1 MNAAA
6 ALQLLDEFA
15 LVILPALVVAEQFG
29 IPVPAVPMLLGF
41 GALAAHGRGS
51 IPLMLITLAAVA
63 LAVDL
68 GWYEFGRRRGAH
80 ALARLCRLTMEP
92 DSCLRR
98 AHSVF
103 ERFGIGAML
112 VSKFVPG
119 LTTILPPLAG
129 IFAVGRLRFA
139 VFEIAGTLLW
149 AGLWVSVGYVFSD
162 AVAMIGNRVA
172 ELGLDIAL
180 VVGIGLGSYILIK
193 YVRRRL
199 FFRQLRIARVGP
211 EELKRK
217 LDANEDVTIVD
228 LRTRPEVLA
237 MPLAIPGSLWV
248 SVDEI
253 DEHEAKLL
261 QAREVVVYCS

>member
-1 MNAAA
+1 MTAADA
-6 ALQLLDEFA
+6 VRLLDEFA
-15 LVILPALVVAEQFG
+15 LLIVPAFVVAEQFG

-41 GALAAHGRGS
+41 GALAAHGGGS
-51 IPLMLITLAAVA
+51 IPLMLTTLAAVA
-63 LAVDL
+63 LAVDS

-80 ALARLCRLTMEP
+80 ALGRLCRLTLEP

-98 AHSVF
+98 AHAVF

-129 IFAVGRLRFA
+129 IFGVGRLRFA
-139 VFEIAGTLLW
+139 VFEIGGTLLW
-149 AGLWVSVGYVFSD
+149 AGLWITVGYVFSD
-162 AVAMIGNRVA
+162 AVAMIGSRVA

-180 VVGIGLGSYILIK
+180 VVGIGLGSYILVK
-193 YVRRRL
+193 YVRRRV
-199 FFRQLRIARVGP
+199 FFRKLRTARIGP

-217 LDANEDVTIVD
+217 LDTREDVTIVD
-228 LRTRPEVLA
+228 LRTRSEVLA
-237 MPLAIPGSLWV
+237 MPHTIPGSLWV

-253 DEHEAKLL
+253 DAHEAKLL
-261 QAREVVVYCS
+261 QARELVVFCS